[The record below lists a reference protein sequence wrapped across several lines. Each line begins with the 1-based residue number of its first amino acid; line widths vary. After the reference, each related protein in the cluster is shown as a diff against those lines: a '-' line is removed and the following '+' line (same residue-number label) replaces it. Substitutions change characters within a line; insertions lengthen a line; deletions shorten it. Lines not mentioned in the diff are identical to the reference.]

1 MSDPNNGNMSPEEY
15 YHLAKKSRDSGVP
28 IATLQKLDNLKYK
41 KPKYTRLSEKK
52 LYKKVKEACQ
62 INNLPECLEVPVF
75 KCIAEYLKNGVS
87 QPILLTGN
95 AGIGKTY
102 FAKVLADIIGLGF
115 FKISAPGASFG
126 YGLAGDS
133 PNYKSARYG
142 EISNARLMTDSTN
155 PVILVDEIDKAQH
168 SQSASSHNI
177 EDELLSCL
185 DGTRTIK
192 DNFLNR
198 DIDTKGIVF
207 VLTANEDKKISPWL
221 KDRCCVIHFP
231 DPDFDRVLA
240 ISVKMLDKINGT
252 LLYRGRIDADYRDFT
267 DALQTI
273 YADGVRS
280 LRRYDAIIREAAT
293 VAYTEFLESEANEIS
308 LTFRHLDIAYC
319 NLFVD
324 DPGLH
329 GKDMS

>member
-41 KPKYTRLSEKK
+41 KPKHTRLSEKK

-95 AGIGKTY
+95 AGIGKTH

-155 PVILVDEIDKAQH
+155 PVILIDEIDKAQH

-207 VLTANEDKKISPWL
+207 VLTANDVKNISPWL

-252 LLYRGRIDADYRDFT
+252 LLYRGRIDTDYCEFT
-267 DALQTI
+267 DALETI

-280 LRRYDAIIREAAT
+280 LRRYEAIISEAVTA
-293 VAYTEFLESEANEIS
+293 AYTEYLEGATESIQLN
-308 LTFRHLDIAYC
+308 FRHFDAVYC
-319 NLFVD
+319 NYFAD
-324 DPGLH
+324 NPSLH
-329 GKDMS
+329 GKN